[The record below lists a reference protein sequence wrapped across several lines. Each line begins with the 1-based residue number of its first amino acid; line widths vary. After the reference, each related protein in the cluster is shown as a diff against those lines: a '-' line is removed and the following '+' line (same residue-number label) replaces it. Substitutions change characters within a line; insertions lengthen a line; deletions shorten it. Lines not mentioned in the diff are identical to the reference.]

1 MTETR
6 GAPRWFWLA
15 ASVFGLLTVAFL
27 VWVILFP
34 NGAGWS
40 NPVDDLG
47 ELLAA
52 LVAGAACFMAARRLE
67 RSRTAWQFLAAS
79 SFAWAAGEAVWCYYD
94 LFRGVTL
101 PFPSLADVG
110 FLAAVPLAV
119 VGLRSFPGRPRP
131 AGSQLAG
138 RLGRMLG
145 GFAGFFVLCV
155 MVVGAAR
162 GVPIGAILKH
172 VVGLAYPVSDVVMV
186 SVVAMAARRERRH
199 RTSLFLVLAGLL
211 AFTVAD
217 TSFAYLTAGGTYG
230 TGNALDTGWVLGYL
244 LVALGALWAFG
255 DPASAA
261 SDAGRD
267 RWPIPGRSL
276 SMATV
281 GPHARSVE
289 ESVIVLRSAYM
300 KPSWFT
306 KAAADQIVY
315 AGCVLLIATD
325 AAISLYDLAQL
336 AKLR

>member
-1 MTETR
+1 MTETWGVR
-6 GAPRWFWLA
+6 RWFWLT
-15 ASVFGLLTVAFL
+15 ASLFGFLTVAF
-27 VWVILFP
+27 VIWVTLRL
-34 NGAGWS
+34 GGGGLSDA
-40 NPVDDLG
+40 VDDVG

-52 LVAGAACFMAARRLE
+52 LVAGAACSVAARRLE

-79 SFAWAAGEAVWCYYD
+79 SFAWAAGEAVWSYYD
-94 LFRGVTL
+94 LYRGVTL

-119 VGLRSFPGRPRP
+119 VGLRSFPGQPRP
-131 AGSQLAG
+131 AGSQLG
-138 RLGRMLG
+138 GHLGRMLG

-155 MVVGAAR
+155 MVVSAAR
-162 GVPIGAILKH
+162 GVPFGAVLEH
-172 VVGLAYPVSDVVMV
+172 VVGLAYPVSDMVMV
-186 SVVAMAARRERRH
+186 AVVAMAARRERRQ

-217 TSFAYLTAGGTYG
+217 TSFAYLTAGGSYG
-230 TGNALDTGWVLGYL
+230 AGNALDTGWVLGYL

-261 SDAGRD
+261 SDADRA
-267 RWPIPGRSL
+267 RWPIPGRPL
-276 SMATV
+276 SMATA
-281 GPHARSVE
+281 GATRLSVE
-289 ESVIVLRSAYM
+289 ESVIVLRSASM

-336 AKLR
+336 ARLH